1 MFLELIYGLHY
12 WYLIWFSIVCL
23 FVIIMLI
30 IPSRFFY
37 IISDSYVCKI
47 YLSFGVLSLI
57 MFFVTIK

>member
-30 IPSRFFY
+30 IPSRFFF
-37 IISDSYVCKI
+37 IIWSFKFNNVFRYYKI
-47 YLSFGVLSLI
+47 IGD
-57 MFFVTIK
+57 K